1 MKRYRNYGHVTITVA
16 ISRVS
21 AGRARA
27 RAVSL
32 TGEALNMSTAR
43 AVLISRYNR
52 HRVSEVDLRSLARV
66 PKRYSEA
73 SHPRAKRNA

>member
-32 TGEALNMSTAR
+32 TGEALNMSNCQSCFNIA
-43 AVLISRYNR
+43 I
-52 HRVSEVDLRSLARV
+52 
-66 PKRYSEA
+66 
-73 SHPRAKRNA
+73 